1 MQPSSRPD
9 YRPDTAGMRAYAEE
23 LEKRFRRLQEEGPK
37 LQERA
42 RSLQVTEKSG
52 DGLITATVGARGE
65 LIRLD
70 IDPRIYRRPDA
81 RALADEITE
90 TIKKAGAKARDQ
102 VVELFA
108 TLVPREQLNAQLGG
122 DTDGLTE
129 LLRKQMRGEG

>member
-1 MQPSSRPD
+1 MQPSNRPD
-9 YRPDTAGMRAYAEE
+9 YRPNIAGMRAYAEE
-23 LEKRFRRLQEEGPK
+23 LEKRFWRLQEEGPK

-42 RSLQVTEKSG
+42 RSLQVTEKSA
-52 DGLITATVGARGE
+52 DGLISATVGARGE

-81 RALADEITE
+81 RALADDITE
-90 TIKKAGAKARDQ
+90 TIKKAGAKARDE

-108 TLVPREQLNAQLGG
+108 TLVPREQVDAQLGG
-122 DTDGLTE
+122 DTNALTE

>member
-1 MQPSSRPD
+1 MQPCNRPD
-9 YRPDTAGMRAYAEE
+9 NLTSTAGIHAYADE

-52 DGLITATVGARGE
+52 DGLIAATVGARGE

-81 RALADEITE
+81 RALADDITE
-90 TIKKAGAKARDQ
+90 TIKKAGAKGRGECG
-102 VVELFA
+102 ELFA
-108 TLVPREQLNAQLGG
+108 TLCPRGHVHAP
-122 DTDGLTE
+122 
-129 LLRKQMRGEG
+129 

>member
-9 YRPDTAGMRAYAEE
+9 DLPSTAGIRAYAAE

-42 RSLQVTEKSG
+42 RSLQVTEKSA
-52 DGLITATVGARGE
+52 DGLIAATVGARGE

-122 DTDGLTE
+122 DTSTLVE
-129 LLRKQMRGEG
+129 MMHKQFRGEG

>member
-1 MQPSSRPD
+1 
-9 YRPDTAGMRAYAEE
+9 

-42 RSLQVTEKSG
+42 RSLQVTEKSA
-52 DGLITATVGARGE
+52 DGLIAATVGARGE

-122 DTDGLTE
+122 DTSTLVE
-129 LLRKQMRGEG
+129 MMHKQFRGEG

>member
-1 MQPSSRPD
+1 MQPANRPD
-9 YRPDTAGMRAYAEE
+9 DLPSTAGIRAYAEE

-52 DGLITATVGARGE
+52 DGLIAATVGARGE

-90 TIKKAGAKARDQ
+90 TIKKAGATARDQ

-122 DTDGLTE
+122 DTSTLVE
-129 LLRKQMRGEG
+129 MMHKQFRGEG